1 MNKIKQVPKNS
12 KNIIDYIVLICLYI
26 ILWIYLYFYYLV
38 RNIKN
43 FIIFQLFNKF
53 ELFKKTKWLIYNF
66 TLDSLL
72 KKKNNFTLNIVEF
85 FKNRK
90 DRKKL
95 LKTQINKIP
104 KHIYIVFKTN
114 DIIILNKTK
123 FIKYIIDI
131 IIYLYELQVQH
142 LTIYIPNQIFDCTF
156 YETLTKYLYEHNYS
170 NVFNDKSEHNGSKSL
185 DSKQNGNPKKYSEK
199 LIEQFVI
206 TKFTPIGKKIPFNK
220 KEKQESLK
228 KNFKYEQFSL
238 YLKFMNKTH
247 SHEKLI
253 DITEKNTIIS
263 KGTLVSDNSNSF
275 NKNIEHIIKNIFYLD
290 HKNVHYTINK
300 TWFNSSVH
308 YLFNLFIV
316 SKDILVNFLKDKFK
330 FVKLNKHLAHF
341 FVKIYKTI
349 VILFCSLLKLL
360 KGETR
365 AVKTINNEINAFDK
379 LNFKTEKNEE
389 TNFIL
394 KLFENSILDNKHI
407 VESVQILIK
416 NNIPLYVK
424 PSHEDI
430 FQDGCNELYND
441 VSVDVVISLR
451 IGLIDYF
458 VSTFKH
464 YKATKKI
471 NKKNILNF
479 VLEYISS
486 FFFIYNIIHPFQ
498 KNGIQPWV
506 LSFSELYEF
515 FGYDVNSVHKA
526 LSYYNNSM
534 QRYGY

>member
-1 MNKIKQVPKNS
+1 MNKVKQAMKNS

-43 FIIFQLFNKF
+43 FIIFQLFNKL

-72 KKKNNFTLNIVEF
+72 KKKNNFILNIVEF
-85 FKNRK
+85 FKNKK

-95 LKTQINKIP
+95 LKTEINKIP

-114 DIIILNKTK
+114 DIIILNETK

-131 IIYLYELQVQH
+131 IIYLYELQVQY

-156 YETLTKYLYEHNYS
+156 YETLTKHLYEHNYS
-170 NVFNDKSEHNGSKSL
+170 NILNDKWEHNSSKLS
-185 DSKQNGNPKKYSEK
+185 DSKQNGSPKKCLEK
-199 LIEQFVI
+199 LIKQFVI
-206 TKFTPIGKKIPFNK
+206 TKFIPIGKKIPFNK
-220 KEKQESLK
+220 IEKQESLK
-228 KNFKYEQFSL
+228 NHFRYEPFSL

-275 NKNIEHIIKNIFYLD
+275 NKNIEHIIKKMFYLD
-290 HKNVHYTINK
+290 HKNMHHTINK
-300 TWFNSSVH
+300 TWFNHSIH

-316 SKDILVNFLKDKFK
+316 SKNILVNFLKDKFK
-330 FVKLNKHLAHF
+330 FVKINKHLAHF
-341 FVKIYKTI
+341 FVKIYKTV
-349 VILFCSLLKLL
+349 VILFCSLLK
-360 KGETR
+360 GETS
-365 AVKTINNEINAFDK
+365 VDKKTSNEINVFDK
-379 LNFKTEKNEE
+379 LDSKTDNNEE

-394 KLFENSILDNKHI
+394 KLFENSILDNKDI
-407 VESVQILIK
+407 VESVKILIK

-515 FGYDVNSVHKA
+515 FGYDVKSVHKA
-526 LSYYNNSM
+526 LLYYSNSM